1 MIFPTRKKIS
11 KGNSVTAVCDFSS
24 NQPTQGKIAMK
35 TADNVKFVDGITY
48 CGAFIAKNDG
58 VLQYLTTVDGDN
70 VTLKPNGLSMGI
82 RLFSQFSG
90 LKNVVWTMDRNTD
103 TLVVVGKTATYKI
116 YSENIQK
123 ISDVLFTSLAV
134 CQSRLFGL
142 SGKRL
147 YVSEPTE
154 MTFQNDVWVDLPTDC
169 CALVNKGELYA
180 IGNDVY
186 KINLDGEQGH
196 IKIKKICSNVGVV
209 QSATVCAYGNKI
221 MFVSN
226 DKIMCLQHG
235 SLKQIAELSSTP
247 ICATMHNGLYYVSEK
262 TDGMDAL
269 SAYNPHNGKMSKI
282 HHVSAKNAYSDGE
295 TLLVSN
301 GSSGFEL
308 KTTKQPSYWKSLPI
322 NFDNQH
328 TTKHLHRLLVK
339 TATDVDIIIHADTS
353 RTYHVKGKDDL
364 QSILLVGYSA
374 NITLE
379 VCSVGVLDVK
389 YLALSA
395 RPSEVCL

>member
-1 MIFPTRKKIS
+1 MIFPTRKKIA
-11 KGNSVTAVCDFSS
+11 KGKSVMAVCDFSS
-24 NQPTQGKIAMK
+24 TQSTQGKIAMK
-35 TADNVKFVDGITY
+35 TADNIKFVDGLTY
-48 CGAFIAKNDG
+48 GGAFVAKNDG
-58 VLQYLTTVDGDN
+58 AFQYLATIDGDKAI
-70 VTLKPNGLSMGI
+70 LKPNGLSMGV

-90 LKNVVWTMDRNTD
+90 LKSVVWTLDENAN

-116 YSENIQK
+116 YSGNIQK

-142 SGKRL
+142 EGKRL
-147 YVSEPTE
+147 YVSAPTE
-154 MTFQNDVWVDLPTDC
+154 ITFQSDIWVDLPTEC
-169 CALVNKGELYA
+169 CALVNNGELYA

-186 KINLDGEQGH
+186 KIKLDGEEGH
-196 IKIKKICSNVGVV
+196 IKISKICSNVGVV

-221 MFVSN
+221 MFVAN
-226 DKIMCLQHG
+226 DKVMCLQHG
-235 SLKQIAELSSTP
+235 AIKQIAELSSTP
-247 ICATMHNGLYYVSEK
+247 ICATMHNGLYYVSGK
-262 TDGMDAL
+262 VGGADTLIG
-269 SAYNPHNGKMSKI
+269 YNPHNGKMSKI
-282 HHVSAKNAYSDGE
+282 HHVSAKNSYSNGT

-308 KTTKQPSYWKSLPI
+308 TTSAKASCWKSLPI

-339 TATDVDIIIHADTS
+339 TATDVDIIIHTDTS
-353 RTYHVKGKDDL
+353 RTYHVKGKDAL
-364 QSILLVGYSA
+364 QSILLVGHGT

-379 VCSVGVLDVK
+379 ICCSGVLAVK

-395 RPSEVCL
+395 RPSEVCV

>member
-1 MIFPTRKKIS
+1 MIFPTRKKIA
-11 KGNSVTAVCDFSS
+11 KGKSVTAVCDFSATKC
-24 NQPTQGKIAMK
+24 TQGKIAMK
-35 TADNVKFVDGITY
+35 TADNVKFIDGITY
-48 CGAFIAKNDG
+48 GGAFIAKNDG
-58 VLQYLTTVDGDN
+58 ALQYLATVDGDN
-70 VTLKPNGLSMGI
+70 VMLKPNGLSMGI

-103 TLVVVGKTATYKI
+103 TLVVVGKTSTYKI
-116 YSENIQK
+116 YSGNIQK

-142 SGKRL
+142 VGKRL

-154 MTFQNDVWVDLPTDC
+154 MTFQSDVWVDLPTDC
-169 CALVNKGELYA
+169 CTLVNNGELYA

-186 KINLDGEQGH
+186 KINLDGEQSH
-196 IKIKKICSNVGVV
+196 IKITKICSNVGVV

-235 SLKQIAELSSTP
+235 ALKQIAELSSTP
-247 ICATMHNGLYYVSEK
+247 ICATMHNGLYYVSAK
-262 TDGMDAL
+262 VDGVNTL
-269 SAYNPHNGKMSKI
+269 SAYNPHNGKMSKM
-282 HHVSAKNAYSDGE
+282 HHVSAKNAYSNGT

-308 KTTKQPSYWKSLPI
+308 TTSTKPSCWQSLPI

-353 RTYHVKGKDDL
+353 RTYHVKGKDEL
-364 QSILLVGYSA
+364 QSILLVGHGT

-379 VCSVGVLDVK
+379 VCCTGVLAVK
-389 YLALSA
+389 YLALTA
-395 RPSEVCL
+395 RPSEVSV